1 MDTNANKATIRT
13 VREQALSRGR
23 FELLAG
29 VYAPDYRYHGGDTFG
44 ELEGPQAFQMVAG
57 GFRQVIEG
65 LTESVVDQIAEGD
78 KVLTR
83 LAGRGRAVGAILGAQ
98 GDGREVTW
106 TAMVLSRFNDRGQI
120 VEEWVEADAL
130 GLVRQLG
137 GSGIS

>member
-1 MDTNANKATIRT
+1 MGTDVNKATIRK
-13 VREQALSRGR
+13 VREEALSKGR
-23 FELLAG
+23 FDLLAG

-44 ELEGPQAFQMVAG
+44 ELAGPEAFQMVAG
-57 GFRQVIEG
+57 GFRQVIDG

-83 LAGRGRAVGAILGAQ
+83 LAGRGRAVGEILGVQ
-98 GDGREVTW
+98 GKGQDLTW
-106 TAMVLSRFNDRGQI
+106 SAMVLSRFNDQGQI

-137 GSGIS
+137 G